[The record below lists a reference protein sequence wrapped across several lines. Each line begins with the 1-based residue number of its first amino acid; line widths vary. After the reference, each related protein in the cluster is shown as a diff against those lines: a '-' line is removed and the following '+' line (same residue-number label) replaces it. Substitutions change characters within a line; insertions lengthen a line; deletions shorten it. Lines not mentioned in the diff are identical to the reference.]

1 MRRIRDSAAVGHHGG
16 SRERSAY
23 PSWPKPAG
31 NRQAAA
37 GAPLGVAS
45 WHHHP
50 VLSFIVPA
58 HNEARLLGATLDAL
72 HAAAGASGE
81 RYELIV
87 VDDDST
93 DATAAIGRQHGAL
106 VLPVA
111 HRHIAATRN
120 AGARL
125 AAGETLFFV
134 DADTV
139 IDATVVAAA
148 LQALRAGAAG
158 GGAAVGLRGDVAAY
172 ERRAAAVLAWLF
184 RVLRIAPGCFIFC
197 TRAAFDAAGGFDQAY
212 YAGEDVAISRA
223 LARQGRF
230 VILRRTVMTSA
241 RKLRTF
247 SGAEHLRL
255 VARFLVGGRRV
266 LTSRR
271 ELALWYG
278 ERRDEP

>member
-1 MRRIRDSAAVGHHGG
+1 M
-16 SRERSAY
+16 
-23 PSWPKPAG
+23 
-31 NRQAAA
+31 
-37 GAPLGVAS
+37 
-45 WHHHP
+45 
-50 VLSFIVPA
+50 LSFIVPA

-72 HAAAGASGE
+72 HAAASGVGE
-81 RYELIV
+81 RYEVIV

-93 DATAAIGRQHGAL
+93 DATAAIARQHGAV

-120 AGARL
+120 AGARI
-125 AAGETLFFV
+125 ATGEALFFV

-139 IDATVVAAA
+139 IDAAVVAAA
-148 LQALRAGAAG
+148 LQALREGAAG
-158 GGAAVGLRGDVAAY
+158 GGAAVGLRGDVAAHV
-172 ERRAAAVLAWLF
+172 RSAAGFFAWLF
-184 RVLRIAPGCFIFC
+184 RLLRIAPGCFIFC

-223 LARQGRF
+223 LAKQGRF
-230 VILRRTVMTSA
+230 VILRHTVMTSA

-247 SGAEHLRL
+247 SVAEHLRL
-255 VARFLVGGRRV
+255 VGRFLIGGRRV

-271 ELALWYG
+271 DLALWYG

>member
-1 MRRIRDSAAVGHHGG
+1 MDRGSAVAGPGAAIREGSART
-16 SRERSAY
+16 SRGPR
-23 PSWPKPAG
+23 PPLFHQLLVRAG
-31 NRQAAA
+31 RH
-37 GAPLGVAS
+37 AS
-45 WHHHP
+45 WHHRP

-72 HAAAGASGE
+72 HAAASGVGE
-81 RYELIV
+81 RYEVIV

-93 DATAAIGRQHGAL
+93 DATAAIARQHGAV

-125 AAGETLFFV
+125 ATGEALFFV

-139 IDATVVAAA
+139 IDAAVVGAA
-148 LQALRAGAAG
+148 LQALREGAAG
-158 GGAAVGLRGDVAAY
+158 GGAAVGLRGDVAAH
-172 ERRAAAVLAWLF
+172 ERSAAGLFAWLF
-184 RVLRIAPGCFIFC
+184 RVMRIAPGCFIFC

-223 LARQGRF
+223 LAKQGQF
-230 VILRRTVMTSA
+230 VILRHTVMTSA

-247 SGAEHLRL
+247 SVAEHLRL
-255 VARFLVGGRRV
+255 VGRFLIGGRRV

-271 ELALWYG
+271 DLALWYG